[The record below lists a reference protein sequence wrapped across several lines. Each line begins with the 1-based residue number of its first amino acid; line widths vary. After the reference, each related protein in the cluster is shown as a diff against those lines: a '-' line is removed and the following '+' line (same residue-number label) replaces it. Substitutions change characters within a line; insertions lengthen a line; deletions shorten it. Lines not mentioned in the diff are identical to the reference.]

1 MNQNPNRAE
10 RPDIPTRPRRLHPQ
24 RHVRAVTHGRP
35 KDIHHQRG
43 VHRCNNHPT
52 VRDDPHS
59 PHLSYL
65 RETSVYGRGKHGAD
79 VQMATPVTDRRGQQ
93 EIKNRAPLCTSQPP
107 SWMKTTATK
116 DHQRKGNSSA
126 QQGPLGAVCKYNW
139 PKGDNTLDVIW
150 TKANGNNRPVCGLNG
165 CLPPGFNQKKED

>member
-1 MNQNPNRAE
+1 MTALSNRQVMNQNPNRAE

-79 VQMATPVTDRRGQQ
+79 VQVATPVNRQ
-93 EIKNRAPLCTSQPP
+93 ERTARDQEQSSPMHIAAPELDENHCHKRPP
-107 SWMKTTATK
+107 A
-116 DHQRKGNSSA
+116 KGEQLSPA
-126 QQGPLGAVCKYNW
+126 
-139 PKGDNTLDVIW
+139 
-150 TKANGNNRPVCGLNG
+150 R
-165 CLPPGFNQKKED
+165 PPGSSMQI